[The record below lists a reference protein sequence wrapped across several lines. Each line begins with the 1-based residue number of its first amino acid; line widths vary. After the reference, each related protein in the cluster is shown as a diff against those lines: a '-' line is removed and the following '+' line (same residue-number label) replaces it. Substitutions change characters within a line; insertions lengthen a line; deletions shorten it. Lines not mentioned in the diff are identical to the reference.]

1 LPPEPGQPERV
12 DYEYERRG
20 TANVFMVFEPL
31 AEISHTTMNTQGW
44 MAMHEEKVKKSDLS
58 RGQSP
63 FGVHRRAFQGE
74 LLPQ

>member
-1 LPPEPGQPERV
+1 
-12 DYEYERRG
+12 
-20 TANVFMVFEPL
+20 
-31 AEISHTTMNTQGW
+31 

-74 LLPQ
+74 LLPE